1 MEPIPGA
8 VEEASKT
15 TPTGYASVKGRS
27 ANAHVDGLRPAPSA
41 PAGGELPLAFRLEGR
56 KESCWRLRCR
66 RSIFAAD
73 AVSMLERTSLIA
85 SSPPPRQRSSNCSR
99 PSASIE
105 VLARLADGDC
115 RNDVG
120 RLSCAPWISP
130 SFGKT
135 AVSRGRIISVA
146 LGGRGCGFNVTRST
160 GVTPDVFFSAD
171 FGGSGCGFNVTGAEL
186 MRLRG
191 GRPSSIRSG
200 AVSGCAASSA

>member
-27 ANAHVDGLRPAPSA
+27 ANAHVDGLRPPPSA

-66 RSIFAAD
+66 RSVFAAD

-99 PSASIE
+99 PSASIGYWRAWPMATAATMWAGCP
-105 VLARLADGDC
+105 AR
-115 RNDVG
+115 
-120 RLSCAPWISP
+120 
-130 SFGKT
+130 
-135 AVSRGRIISVA
+135 RGFH
-146 LGGRGCGFNVTRST
+146 LRS
-160 GVTPDVFFSAD
+160 ARRR
-171 FGGSGCGFNVTGAEL
+171 CHA
-186 MRLRG
+186 
-191 GRPSSIRSG
+191 
-200 AVSGCAASSA
+200 AASFLWLWEVEAADSMSRALPGLLLTSSYRLISAGAAPDSTSP